1 MFFVNLLIK
10 IFINFIFFNLIFSFF
25 ICTKNYCKRIR
36 FISIVDSWH
45 LSTGFGKFNLKV
57 MAVCSMIFMNVAF
70 SITSIGFILPSAACD
85 FRMTTMDKGRLSA
98 APMLGNTRIIN
109 TVINISSGI

>member
-1 MFFVNLLIK
+1 MSGDIARFESDPAASKPLISDVVST
-10 IFINFIFFNLIFSFF
+10 FQG
-25 ICTKNYCKRIR
+25 TKQTAE
-36 FISIVDSWH
+36 SVVQDAVDQ
-45 LSTGFGKFNLKV
+45 TGFGKFNLKV

-98 APMLGNTRIIN
+98 APML
-109 TVINISSGI
+109 V